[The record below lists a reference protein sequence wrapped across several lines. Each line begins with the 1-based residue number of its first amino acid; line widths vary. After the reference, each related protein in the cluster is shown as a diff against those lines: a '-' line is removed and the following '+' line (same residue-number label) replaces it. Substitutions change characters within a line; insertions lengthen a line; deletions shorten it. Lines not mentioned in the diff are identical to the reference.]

1 MTNEKNTTKL
11 NIENHYIMTDI
22 EYKIIN
28 IEYPVLKNQKLEK
41 ELNIIYNSIQ
51 NIKELLENNKV
62 RY

>member
-1 MTNEKNTTKL
+1 MTNERNTTKL
-11 NIENHYIMTDI
+11 NIENHYVMTDI
-22 EYKIIN
+22 ENKIISF
-28 IEYPVLKNQKLEK
+28 EYPILKNEKLEK